1 MAKGF
6 KHGAGGG
13 GLNFKIVGGTTE
25 PTNLKENT
33 IWVDTDEKITGYIF
47 SAAQPTNP
55 TEGLVWFFTAAPS
68 TIQFNALKKNGIEVY
83 PITARQYL
91 GGAWVNRT
99 AKIQQD
105 GKLEE
110 LMLLLYR
117 PGDEC
122 TDITGGWVARAVPR
136 ASGGTAQKPT
146 ITRKEDSI
154 SFQLVADRGTSG
166 VVNLVNKID
175 LTGKK
180 VIRFYGSKSGASTS
194 DTCILRLWSALG
206 SYSDA
211 SVVAEVNLH
220 SYPNFEQ
227 EPIAIDI
234 SGLTSGSYYLGIA
247 FRSYESAR
255 PVITFNRIEVA

>member
-6 KHGAGGG
+6 KHGAGGAS
-13 GLNFKIVGGTTE
+13 LNFKVVGN
-25 PTNLKENT
+25 PQPANLKENT

-68 TIQFNALKKNGIEVY
+68 TIKFNALKKNGIEVY

-99 AKIQQD
+99 AKIQQN